1 MKKERVN
8 GQDLAQHIGEEAILL
23 GEVKEINPLG
33 KSVQLRAPDDT
44 IVNVTLPTPINE
56 YCDGYLEVW
65 GTIQSKS
72 TMSCFSYV
80 FFPRT
85 MFKKHDEQQYTDLL
99 TVLHVLGNKR
109 WRVSRMSESF

>member
-85 MFKKHDEQQYTDLL
+85 MFKKHEYIFSRRAAIHRSFNGTSCIRQQE
-99 TVLHVLGNKR
+99 V
-109 WRVSRMSESF
+109 ESV